1 MKIFIKDNDDSYH
14 ITPLLGLTRAHDIA
28 FHLEKNHW
36 TFVKS
41 IKEADIVPVMNAPF
55 KTYLNDTI
63 TLEDQFKFV
72 KSLRNDQY
80 ILMLYYTHASETFNT
95 DVKNRYM
102 AKWSSLTENVLTV
115 DLNSCYEKNDHRHIY
130 TNFSFNLVKALFTEY
145 DNYDFKPGR
154 LWTGHTSKSSFV
166 LGDISYFKPTKRFLI
181 PNIIRSTGTLSELIA
196 RSFTDADRTE
206 FKEVARRAISD
217 KIIKD
222 EDCFYS
228 DHTRDIFLDP
238 EESSEYFLAR
248 YNPTGSN
255 LIPIKNSYYTESIV
269 SVYSET
275 IGTGKYGVNTIT
287 EKTYIP
293 LVKGHFIMPF
303 SYKGI
308 IKDIEN
314 FGFKLPKWIDYSYD
328 MIDNDIERLEA
339 FIASVSKLRQMSL
352 EDLTTLANNDIDIVK
367 YNRSLFYTKSY
378 DSLFNK
384 VKLSVHRSEKIRKGI
399 V

>member
-1 MKIFIKDNDDSYH
+1 MKIFIRDSDDSYQL
-14 ITPLLGLTRAHDIA
+14 TPLLGSTRYHDII

-41 IKEADIVPVMNAPF
+41 IKEADIIPVINEG
-55 KTYLNDTI
+55 NTI

-72 KSLRNDQY
+72 KSLRDDQY
-80 ILMLYYTHASETFNT
+80 VLMLFYTHASEKFNVN
-95 DVKNRYM
+95 VKNEY
-102 AKWSSLTENVLTV
+102 ATKWHPLTKNVLTV
-115 DLNSCYEKNDHRHIY
+115 DLNSVTLDNDFRHIH
-130 TNFSFNLVKALFTEY
+130 THFSFNLVKALFTEY
-145 DNYDFKPGR
+145 DNYDFGPGR
-154 LWTGHTSKSSFV
+154 LWTGHTNKTSFI
-166 LGDISYFKPTKRFLI
+166 LDEISYFRPTKRFLI
-181 PNIIRSTGTLSELIA
+181 PNIIRSS
-196 RSFTDADRTE
+196 TE
-206 FKEVARRAISD
+206 FKEVARKEISE

-228 DHTRDIFLDP
+228 DHTKNIFLDP
-238 EESSEYFLAR
+238 KETSEYFLAH
-248 YNPTGSN
+248 YNPKGGN

-269 SVYSET
+269 SVYGET

-293 LVKGHFIMPF
+293 LVRGHFIMPF

-328 MIDNDIERLEA
+328 MIDNDLERLDA
-339 FIASVSKLRQMSL
+339 FITSVLKLRQMSL
-352 EDLTTLANNDIDIVK
+352 EDLTTLANNDIDIIK
-367 YNRSLFYTKSY
+367 YNRNLFFTKKY
-378 DSLFNK
+378 DSLYNK
-384 VKLSVHRSEKIRKGI
+384 IKLSVHRREKIRRGT

>member
-1 MKIFIKDNDDSYH
+1 MKIFIKDSDDAYQV
-14 ITPLLGLTRAHDIA
+14 TPLLGLTRSHDIA

-41 IKEADIVPVMNAPF
+41 IKEADIIPVMNAPF

-80 ILMLYYTHASETFNT
+80 ILMLYYTHASEIFNI
-95 DVKNRYM
+95 DVKNRYL
-102 AKWSSLTENVLTV
+102 AKWSPLTENVLSV
-115 DLNSCYEKNDHRHIY
+115 DLNSVTQNNGHKHIY
-130 TNFSFNLVKALFTEY
+130 TDFSFNLVKALFTEY
-145 DNYDFKPGR
+145 EMYDFKPGR

-166 LGDISYFKPTKRFLI
+166 LDDISYFRPIKRFLI
-181 PNIIRSTGTLSELIA
+181 PNIIRSTGTLSELMA
-196 RSFTDADRTE
+196 GSLTDADRTE

-228 DHTRDIFLDP
+228 DHTRNIFLDP

-269 SVYSET
+269 SVYGET
-275 IGTGKYGVNTIT
+275 IGTGKYGVNAIT

-314 FGFKLPKWIDYSYD
+314 SGFKLPKWIDYSYD
-328 MIDNDIERLEA
+328 LIDNDLERLDA
-339 FIASVSKLRQMSL
+339 FISSVLKLREMSL
-352 EDLTTLANNDIDIVK
+352 ADLTALANNDIDIIK
-367 YNRSLFYTKSY
+367 YNRNLFFAKPY
-378 DSLFNK
+378 DSLYNK
-384 VKLSVHRSEKIRKGI
+384 VKLSVHRNEKLRRGTI
-399 V
+399 